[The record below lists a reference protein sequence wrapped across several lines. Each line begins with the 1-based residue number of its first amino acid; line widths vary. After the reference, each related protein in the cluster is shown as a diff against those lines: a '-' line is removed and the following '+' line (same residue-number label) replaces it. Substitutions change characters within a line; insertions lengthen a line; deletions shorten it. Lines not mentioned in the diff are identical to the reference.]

1 MALARL
7 RFCETPRHAPPPS
20 KQALTK
26 HKLQPPPTM
35 AKLAEE
41 IIRQQWPLRH
51 HRDPRL
57 RSQARS
63 LIRTHVVMLREWRSA
78 AILPR

>member
-1 MALARL
+1 MAR
-7 RFCETPRHAPPPS
+7 
-20 KQALTK
+20 
-26 HKLQPPPTM
+26 
-35 AKLAEE
+35 LAEE

-51 HRDPRL
+51 HRDPLL

-63 LIRTHVVMLREWRSA
+63 LIRTHVVMLRQRRTS

>member
-1 MALARL
+1 MALARPRVL
-7 RFCETPRHAPPPS
+7 QSVRHAPQSP
-20 KQALTK
+20 KQALTRPNSNR
-26 HKLQPPPTM
+26 PPAM

-51 HRDPRL
+51 HRDPLL

-63 LIRTHVVMLREWRSA
+63 LIRTHVVMLRKWRSA
-78 AILPR
+78 AVLAR